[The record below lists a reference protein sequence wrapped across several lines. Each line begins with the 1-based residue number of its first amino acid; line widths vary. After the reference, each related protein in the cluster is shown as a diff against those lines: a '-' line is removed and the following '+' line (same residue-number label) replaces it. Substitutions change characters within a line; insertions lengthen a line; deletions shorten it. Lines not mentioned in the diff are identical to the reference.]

1 MDIYLPIAE
10 LPVNAIYIIMLGI
23 TAGFLAGMF
32 GIGGGFLVT
41 PFLIFLGISPAVAVA
56 TTANQII
63 ASSVSGFM
71 VHHRAKNVDIKMGL
85 YMLGGGI
92 IGSIAGTR
100 LTALLQNIGQ
110 ADLVIPLLY
119 IIFLGGI
126 GTLMGYEAFISILYR
141 NSGRPPRP
149 KKERKWQENLPWKID
164 FPRSDMT
171 VSSILPIGIGLLSGV
186 MVSLMGIGGGFLLI
200 PAMIYLIKM
209 PSSLVVGTSLFQM
222 FAITAVTTFFHAYY
236 SQTVDVVLASLLLGG
251 SIIGAQYGVKASFK
265 IPAEN
270 MRGLLAVMILG
281 VAIAMG
287 LTLFVKPSELYSV
300 LRTY

>member
-1 MDIYLPIAE
+1 MEIYLPIAE
-10 LPVNAIYIIMLGI
+10 IPVNIFYIIALGI

-41 PFLIFLGISPAVAVA
+41 PFLIFLGINPAVAVA

-85 YMLGGGI
+85 FMLGGGV

-100 LTALLQNIGQ
+100 LTALLKNIGQ
-110 ADLVIPLLY
+110 SDLVIPLLY
-119 IIFLGGI
+119 VLFLGGI
-126 GTLMGYEAFISILYR
+126 GGLMGYEAFRSIIHR
-141 NSGRPPRP
+141 KSGRPAKP
-149 KKERKWQENLPWKID
+149 KKERKWQEDLPWKID

-171 VSSILPIGIGLLSGV
+171 VSIILPVGIGMVSGV

-222 FAITAVTTFFHAYY
+222 FAITAIATFFHAYY
-236 SQTVDVVLASLLLGG
+236 SQTVDVVLAVLLLGG

-265 IPAEN
+265 VSAEN
-270 MRGLLAVMILG
+270 LRGLLAVMILG

-287 LTLFVKPSELYSV
+287 TTLFIKPREPFSV
-300 LRTY
+300 LRVY